1 MASSKK
7 TTSKTAARNSRM
19 ANNSRNKSKKRND
32 AYTSERKQKEQ
43 MQRAAHC
50 LGIVCILCFA
60 LVGIRL
66 VQYQIIQ
73 ARGLSEEGAS
83 RRSNVIKVQPRRGT
97 IYDRNGHIL
106 AKSVDCK
113 TIYANPKEVTDPQK
127 VAQIIAEELNDADNQ
142 DTYEELLKKK
152 TTFVYIKRQVD
163 LNVAQK
169 IKQRLEKENLPGIY
183 MLEDTKRIYPYGDV
197 AMQILGRV
205 DTDGNGISG
214 IEKYYDQDL
223 RGVAGEKTFEAGP
236 QGEPIAGAMVKDVA
250 AQNGKDITLSIDEK
264 AQSDLEVQL
273 AGITEVYGAKSS
285 MAAVMDPETGEI
297 VACASTPLY
306 DSSDPKP
313 EGLNLSLVS
322 SSYEPGST
330 MKIATMATAFE
341 TGAVTPETSFTVPG
355 SIKVGNHIIRDADK
369 HSQTIEM
376 NPEYILAHSSN
387 LGSIMVMEK
396 MGLDAFYSG
405 IKKLHIGDKTGIDYP
420 GEIAGIFPKKEDFT
434 LDTAKISSFGQSLS
448 VPPIQTLRL
457 LGAIANDGTM
467 NTPHFATQIGT
478 AKTQFSQE
486 NVISQETIGN
496 LVPDLRAVV
505 KLHKNVEVAGYAIAG
520 KSGTAQEVINGKY
533 SDQNFNSF
541 VGFNTQG
548 SKRYVGFIGLAGVHG
563 LSSSNALPAFSQI
576 MTIMYK
582 DLGVAAGPSQGN

>member
-7 TTSKTAARNSRM
+7 TTSKTSAHSSRM

-32 AYTSERKQKEQ
+32 AYTSERNRKERVQKV
-43 MQRAAHC
+43 AHC
-50 LGIVCILCFA
+50 VSLFFIFCFT

-73 ARGLSEEGAS
+73 AHGLSEEGAS
-83 RRSNVIKVQPRRGT
+83 RRSNIIKVQPRRGT

-127 VAQIIAEELNDADNQ
+127 VAKIIAEELKDADNQ
-142 DTYEELLKKK
+142 GTYEELLKKK

-273 AGITEVYGAKSS
+273 SGASEVYGAKSA

-306 DSSDPKP
+306 DSSDPKA

-341 TGAVTPETSFTVPG
+341 TGAVTPETTFTVPG
-355 SIKVGNHIIRDADK
+355 SIKVGSYLIQDFDK
-369 HSQTIEM
+369 HKQTMTM

-387 LGSIMVMEK
+387 LGSVMVMEK
-396 MGLDAFYSG
+396 TGLEAYYNG
-405 IKKLHIGDKTGIDYP
+405 LKKLQLGNKTGIDYP
-420 GEIAGIFPKKEDFT
+420 GEIAGIFPSKEEFT
-434 LDTAKISSFGQSLS
+434 LDKAKYASFGQGVSM
-448 VPPIQTLRL
+448 PPIQTLRL
-457 LGAIANDGTM
+457 VGAIANDGVM
-467 NTPHFATQIGT
+467 CVPHFATRVGT
-478 AKTQFSQE
+478 QQTNFSQE
-486 NVISQETIGN
+486 RVLSEETIGEII
-496 LVPDLRAVV
+496 PDLRAVV
-505 KLHKNVEVAGYAIAG
+505 RVARGAAVDGYDIVG
-520 KSGTAQEVINGKY
+520 KTGTAQISKNGVYTDKY
-533 SDQNFNSF
+533 FTSF

-548 SKRYVGFIGLAGVHG
+548 SKRYVAFYGFNEVGQTG
-563 LSSSNALPAFSQI
+563 SRNASPAFAQL
-576 MTIMYK
+576 MTTLYK
-582 DLGVAAGPSQGN
+582 DLGVAAGPSQSN